1 MVKYDEHAG
10 DVLQDMGFMG
20 QMALSMLNG
29 MLRTG
34 GKFSDQLYMTAKV
47 KVRSGENEVHINTN
61 L

>member
-1 MVKYDEHAG
+1 
-10 DVLQDMGFMG
+10 MGFMG

-47 KVRSGENEVHINTN
+47 KVRSGENEVEIQICKG
-61 L
+61 